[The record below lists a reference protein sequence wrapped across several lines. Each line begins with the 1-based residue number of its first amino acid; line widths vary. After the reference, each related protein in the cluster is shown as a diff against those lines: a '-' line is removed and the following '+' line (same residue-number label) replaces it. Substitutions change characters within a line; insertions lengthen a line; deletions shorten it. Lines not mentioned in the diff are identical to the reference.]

1 MFSTPVI
8 CSGVC
13 DNSEGLICRAR
24 EAQVERR
31 SWVMIPQRVIRA
43 VQEPSLPYHK
53 HRQSQDSLLIAFS
66 SVQEKEGGEDGG
78 REETF
83 FLPQST
89 LFQQIMPSSPDRER
103 DEREQEEEC
112 VFLSLKSS
120 LLFLPPSA
128 CISEKE
134 SKGLKL
140 IIMLKYS
147 IDSRQ

>member
-1 MFSTPVI
+1 MVVV
-8 CSGVC
+8 G
-13 DNSEGLICRAR
+13 
-24 EAQVERR
+24 
-31 SWVMIPQRVIRA
+31 
-43 VQEPSLPYHK
+43 
-53 HRQSQDSLLIAFS
+53 
-66 SVQEKEGGEDGG
+66 GG
-78 REETF
+78 RRAGGDF
-83 FLPQST
+83 CFLPQST

-120 LLFLPPSA
+120 LLFLSPPA